1 MPKHYK
7 DMMDEIINKM
17 EEDAPTNSVAG
28 GGVDMA
34 PNAAVMSPK
43 MMKRKKNKVMNKKKL
58 ERRKVKWF
66 SCV

>member
-28 GGVDMA
+28 GVVDMA
-34 PNAAVMSPK
+34 PNASVMNPK
-43 MMKRKKNKVMNKKKL
+43 MMKRKK
-58 ERRKVKWF
+58 EQGDE
-66 SCV
+66 